1 MGSGMKGLAMSTTL
15 VATSGRNTGSAASRR
30 LRREEKI
37 PAVIYGQGMDPI
49 SVLIERRDLRN
60 ALSGAAGSNTILEIS
75 VDGNV
80 YPAVV
85 KEMQR
90 HPVRRTVAHIDF
102 VQINLSEEI
111 TMQVPVHLVGTAKAV
126 VSAGGLVDPAV
137 DTIEVRTTPAN
148 VPNEI
153 SIDISDLTPDSV
165 IRLSEI
171 PMPAGV
177 SAIGDPDMPVVTVL
191 MSRAATEAAKDA
203 AVYQNIIEFEQGFE
217 TLIGERGITL
227 SGGQKQR
234 ISIARAIIKEPQI
247 LIFDDCLSA
256 VDTKTEEEILQ
267 NLGRVMKGKT
277 SILISHRVSTIKNA
291 DKIIVLEQGR
301 IVEQGTHRQ
310 LIENRNSYFE
320 LYNKQLL
327 EEEI

>member
-1 MGSGMKGLAMSTTL
+1 M
-15 VATSGRNTGSAASRR
+15 
-30 LRREEKI
+30 E
-37 PAVIYGQGMDPI
+37 PI
-49 SVLIERRDLRN
+49 SLSVARRDLRV
-60 ALSGAAGSNTILEIS
+60 ALSGPAGQNTILSLNIGGTS
-75 VDGNV
+75 YN
-80 YPAVV
+80 AIV

-203 AVYQNIIEFEQGFE
+203 ADGAAAAPEAA
-217 TLIGERGITL
+217 
-227 SGGQKQR
+227 S
-234 ISIARAIIKEPQI
+234 
-247 LIFDDCLSA
+247 
-256 VDTKTEEEILQ
+256 
-267 NLGRVMKGKT
+267 
-277 SILISHRVSTIKNA
+277 
-291 DKIIVLEQGR
+291 
-301 IVEQGTHRQ
+301 
-310 LIENRNSYFE
+310 
-320 LYNKQLL
+320 
-327 EEEI
+327 

>member
-1 MGSGMKGLAMSTTL
+1 LNIGG
-15 VATSGRNTGSAASRR
+15 TS
-30 LRREEKI
+30 
-37 PAVIYGQGMDPI
+37 Y
-49 SVLIERRDLRN
+49 N
-60 ALSGAAGSNTILEIS
+60 AI
-75 VDGNV
+75 
-80 YPAVV
+80 V

-165 IRLSEI
+165 IRLSDI

-203 AVYQNIIEFEQGFE
+203 ADGAAAAPEAA
-217 TLIGERGITL
+217 
-227 SGGQKQR
+227 S
-234 ISIARAIIKEPQI
+234 
-247 LIFDDCLSA
+247 
-256 VDTKTEEEILQ
+256 
-267 NLGRVMKGKT
+267 
-277 SILISHRVSTIKNA
+277 
-291 DKIIVLEQGR
+291 
-301 IVEQGTHRQ
+301 
-310 LIENRNSYFE
+310 
-320 LYNKQLL
+320 
-327 EEEI
+327 

>member
-1 MGSGMKGLAMSTTL
+1 MWHLRALGIDSLAVSNTATL
-15 VATSGRNTGSAASRR
+15 SAETGRSTGSAASRR
-30 LRREEKI
+30 LRAADRI
-37 PAVIYGQGMDPI
+37 PAVLYGHGMEPI
-49 SVLIERRDLRN
+49 SLSVARRDLRV
-60 ALSGAAGSNTILEIS
+60 ALSGPAGQNTILSLNIGGTS
-75 VDGNV
+75 YN
-80 YPAVV
+80 AIV

-165 IRLSEI
+165 IRLSDI

-203 AVYQNIIEFEQGFE
+203 ADGAAAAPEAA
-217 TLIGERGITL
+217 
-227 SGGQKQR
+227 S
-234 ISIARAIIKEPQI
+234 
-247 LIFDDCLSA
+247 
-256 VDTKTEEEILQ
+256 
-267 NLGRVMKGKT
+267 
-277 SILISHRVSTIKNA
+277 
-291 DKIIVLEQGR
+291 
-301 IVEQGTHRQ
+301 
-310 LIENRNSYFE
+310 
-320 LYNKQLL
+320 
-327 EEEI
+327 